1 MKGKEEVKRYIK
13 DLVAKKVREM
23 GISSLSL
30 ILQEVKREYETAIKD
45 YVRDVEQSWKAFK
58 DNLLEEVILDVLKEL
73 VEQLG
78 LKIAKGSD
86 IEKREELLEDCLCR
100 VKRSVLVDYGEFG
113 MHLPDI
119 DLVIYCPYNC
129 QALAII
135 SSKATLRERIAQT
148 GYWKLKLS
156 SSPITKNIK
165 VFFITLDEDGDF
177 RVKSP
182 AKKGRAIAEVDTD
195 GVFLITSSD
204 YEESQKVKGIEYF
217 EKVLKELIKLCQRI
231 HP

>member
-13 DLVAKKVREM
+13 DLVAKKVRKM
-23 GISSLSL
+23 DLSSLSL
-30 ILQEVKREYETAIKD
+30 ILHKVKRDYEITMKE

-58 DNLLEEVILDVLKEL
+58 GNLLEEVILDVLKEL
-73 VEQLG
+73 VEQVG

-86 IEKREELLEDCLCR
+86 IEKREELLEDYLCR

-148 GYWKLKLS
+148 GYWKLKLI

-177 RVKSP
+177 KVKSP
-182 AKKGRAIAEVDTD
+182 AKRVGLLRKWIQTE
-195 GVFLITSSD
+195 F
-204 YEESQKVKGIEYF
+204 F
-217 EKVLKELIKLCQRI
+217 
-231 HP
+231 

>member
-13 DLVAKKVREM
+13 DLVAKKVKDM

-30 ILQEVKREYETAIKD
+30 ILQEVKREYETAMKE

-58 DNLLEEVILDVLKEL
+58 GNLLEEVIL
-73 VEQLG
+73 
-78 LKIAKGSD
+78 
-86 IEKREELLEDCLCR
+86 
-100 VKRSVLVDYGEFG
+100 
-113 MHLPDI
+113 
-119 DLVIYCPYNC
+119 PYNC

-135 SSKATLRERIAQT
+135 SSKATLRKRIAQT

-156 SSPITKNIK
+156 LSPITRNIK

-217 EKVLKELIKLCQRI
+217 EKVLKELTKLCQRI

>member
-13 DLVAKKVREM
+13 ELVAKKVREM
-23 GISSLSL
+23 GISSLPL
-30 ILQEVKREYETAIKD
+30 ILQEVKREYETVMKE

-58 DNLLEEVILDVLKEL
+58 GNLLEEVI
-73 VEQLG
+73 
-78 LKIAKGSD
+78 
-86 IEKREELLEDCLCR
+86 
-100 VKRSVLVDYGEFG
+100 
-113 MHLPDI
+113 
-119 DLVIYCPYNC
+119 
-129 QALAII
+129 
-135 SSKATLRERIAQT
+135 KATLRERIAQT

-195 GVFLITSSD
+195 GVFLITSSNF
-204 YEESQKVKGIEYF
+204 EESQKVKGIEYF
-217 EKVLKELIKLCQRI
+217 EKVLKELKKLCQRI

>member
-30 ILQEVKREYETAIKD
+30 ILQEVKREYETAMKE

-58 DNLLEEVILDVLKEL
+58 GNLLEEVI
-73 VEQLG
+73 
-78 LKIAKGSD
+78 
-86 IEKREELLEDCLCR
+86 
-100 VKRSVLVDYGEFG
+100 
-113 MHLPDI
+113 
-119 DLVIYCPYNC
+119 
-129 QALAII
+129 
-135 SSKATLRERIAQT
+135 KATLRERIAQT

-217 EKVLKELIKLCQRI
+217 EKVLKELTKLCQRI